1 VHTLAYIN
9 WNVSPELLPL
19 GPIALR
25 WYSLCFLATFL
36 IGFYIMRDVFRSE
49 GKSENDLNSLVNYMV
64 LGTLIGARLGHCL
77 FYDPAFYL
85 SNPLEIVKF
94 WHGTSFGISGLSSH
108 GGALGIFTA
117 LYLYTRKRKEISYI
131 WILDRIVIPTALG
144 GLFIRI
150 GNLFNSEIVGIPTE
164 VPWAFVFT
172 RIDSL
177 PRHPAQLYESLGY
190 GLIFAIL
197 YTVYR
202 KLRHESPSGLLLGL
216 FTLCAFAYRFF
227 VEFVKERQAAYG
239 HDLTLSV
246 GQLLSIPLVVL
257 GIYLVVRALNSAR
270 EHTGSAP
277 T

>member
-1 VHTLAYIN
+1 MYLLSYID
-9 WNVSPELLPL
+9 WNVSPVLLPL

-25 WYSLCFLATFL
+25 WYSLCFLATFV

-49 GKSENDLNSLVNYMV
+49 GKSEEDLNSLVNYMV

-77 FYDPAFYL
+77 FYDPGFYL

-108 GGALGIFTA
+108 GGALGIFSA
-117 LYLYTRKRKEISYI
+117 LYIYTRKREIPYI

-144 GLFIRI
+144 GLFIRL

-172 RIDSL
+172 RIDNL

-190 GLIFAIL
+190 GLSFVML
-197 YTVYR
+197 YTLYKR
-202 KLRHESPSGLLLGL
+202 LRRESPDGLLLGL
-216 FTLCAFAYRFF
+216 FTLFAFAYRFF
-227 VEFVKERQAAYG
+227 IEFVKERQTNYG
-239 HDLTLSV
+239 QDLPLSV
-246 GQLLSIPLVVL
+246 GQLLSVPLVIL
-257 GIYLVVRALNSAR
+257 GIFLVARAIQSAR
-270 EHTGSAP
+270 KTRRSDP
-277 T
+277 F

>member
-1 VHTLAYIN
+1 MYLLSYID
-9 WNVSPELLPL
+9 WNVSPVLLPL

-25 WYSLCFLATFL
+25 WYSLCFLATFV

-49 GKSENDLNSLVNYMV
+49 GKSEEDLNSLVNYMV

-77 FYDPAFYL
+77 FYDPGFYL

-108 GGALGIFTA
+108 GGALGIFSA
-117 LYLYTRKRKEISYI
+117 LYIYTRKREIPYI

-144 GLFIRI
+144 GLFIRL

-172 RIDSL
+172 RIDNL

-190 GLIFAIL
+190 GLIFVML
-197 YTVYR
+197 YTLYKR
-202 KLRHESPSGLLLGL
+202 LRRESPDGLLLGL
-216 FTLCAFAYRFF
+216 FTLFAFAYRFF
-227 VEFVKERQAAYG
+227 IEFVKERQANYG
-239 HDLTLSV
+239 QDLPLSV
-246 GQLLSIPLVVL
+246 GQLLSVPLVIL
-257 GIYLVVRALNSAR
+257 GIFLVARAIQSAR
-270 EHTGSAP
+270 KTRRSDP
-277 T
+277 F

>member
-1 VHTLAYIN
+1 MYLLSYID
-9 WNVSPELLPL
+9 WNVSPVLLPL

-25 WYSLCFLATFL
+25 WYSLCFLATFV

-49 GKSENDLNSLVNYMV
+49 GKSEEDLNSLVNYMV

-77 FYDPAFYL
+77 FYDPGFYL

-108 GGALGIFTA
+108 GGALGIFSA
-117 LYLYTRKRKEISYI
+117 LYIYTRKREIPYI

-144 GLFIRI
+144 GLFIRL

-172 RIDSL
+172 RIDNL

-190 GLIFAIL
+190 GLIFVML
-197 YTVYR
+197 YTLYR
-202 KLRHESPSGLLLGL
+202 RLRRESPDGLLLGL
-216 FTLCAFAYRFF
+216 FTLFAFAYRFF
-227 VEFVKERQAAYG
+227 IEFVKERQANYG
-239 HDLTLSV
+239 QDLPLSV
-246 GQLLSIPLVVL
+246 GQLLSVPLVIL
-257 GIYLVVRALNSAR
+257 GIFLIARAIQSAR
-270 EHTGSAP
+270 KTRRSDP
-277 T
+277 F

>member
-1 VHTLAYIN
+1 MYLLSYID
-9 WNVSPELLPL
+9 WNVSPVLLPL

-25 WYSLCFLATFL
+25 WYSLCFLATFV

-49 GKSENDLNSLVNYMV
+49 GKSEEDLNSLVNYMV

-77 FYDPAFYL
+77 FYDPGFYL

-108 GGALGIFTA
+108 GGALGIFSA
-117 LYLYTRKRKEISYI
+117 LYIYTRKREIPYI

-144 GLFIRI
+144 GLFIRL

-172 RIDSL
+172 RIDNL

-190 GLIFAIL
+190 GLIFVML
-197 YTVYR
+197 YTLYR
-202 KLRHESPSGLLLGL
+202 RLRRESPDGLLLGL
-216 FTLCAFAYRFF
+216 FTLFAFAYRFF
-227 VEFVKERQAAYG
+227 IEFVKERQANYG
-239 HDLTLSV
+239 QDLPLSV
-246 GQLLSIPLVVL
+246 GQLLSVPLVIL
-257 GIYLVVRALNSAR
+257 GIFLVARAIQSTRNTKRLD
-270 EHTGSAP
+270 P
-277 T
+277 L